1 MTSPRSTFLGEHQA
15 SLDPEGRI
23 LLPQGLRNVLNPQRD
38 DVNLMANLEP
48 DGSVCVRE
56 DHAWQ
61 SWVAELRGG
70 AHQGSRRRRVLLFLA
85 ANSAPVRLDR
95 QGRVRIPD
103 PLLAKAGLDRNDE
116 GRREVVVV
124 GNFDDVRIWSP
135 ASWRAFEEAARRS
148 FDEDLEQLYAPGSAP
163 AAPAP

>member
-1 MTSPRSTFLGEHQA
+1 MPSSRTSFLGEHSA

-38 DVNLMANLEP
+38 DCTLMANLEP

-56 DHAWQ
+56 SAEWQ
-61 SWVAELRGG
+61 SWVSGLRQH

-85 ANSAPVRLDR
+85 ANSAPVKLDR
-95 QGRVRIPD
+95 QGRIRVPD
-103 PLLAKAGLDRNDE
+103 PLLTKAGLDRTDE
-116 GRREVVVV
+116 SRREVVVV

-135 ASWRAFEEAARRS
+135 AGWRAFEEAARVS
-148 FDEDLEQLYAPGSAP
+148 FDEDLEHLISAREP
-163 AAPAP
+163 AAGP

>member
-1 MTSPRSTFLGEHQA
+1 MTSSRSTFLGEHPA

-61 SWVAELRGG
+61 SWVAGLRAGSSE
-70 AHQGSRRRRVLLFLA
+70 GSRRRRVLLFLA
-85 ANSAPVRLDR
+85 ANSAPVKLDK

-103 PLLAKAGLDRNDE
+103 PLLAKAGLDRTDE
-116 GRREVVVV
+116 TRREVVVV

-135 ASWRAFEEAARRS
+135 AGWRAFEESARAS
-148 FDEDLEQLYAPGSAP
+148 FDEDLEHLFTTRPQP
-163 AAPAP
+163 A